1 MKSTNKLSPWLI
13 AGLVIPIVVLN
24 GWLLLLVFQYFRSLV
39 NIFVA
44 ASLLSFL
51 FDYPVRQLEQWK
63 FNRVLAI
70 LIVLLL
76 GILLVSILG
85 VTLFPIVL
93 NQFNGLLQRLPSWID
108 SGIQQIRALEIWT
121 NERNLPLNLSNIATQ
136 LFGRLSSQLQQLSGQ
151 IISGVFSAV
160 GSVLDLILTIV
171 LTFYMLLHGSELW
184 DGLYQLLPP
193 HLGEQLRQ
201 SVRQTFHNYFI
212 GQATVAATMGS
223 VMTIAF
229 VIIQVPFGLLFGLG
243 VGVMAFFPFGGAL
256 SIAIIS
262 SLVTLKS
269 IWLGV
274 RVLVVATIID
284 QVVESAIAPRL
295 LGGFTGLNPVLILLS
310 LLIGAKIAGFLGLLV
325 AVPVA
330 SFIKSLIAI
339 LQTQSE
345 EMTTKTE
352 ELAEIR

>member
-1 MKSTNKLSPWLI
+1 MKSTNKLPRWLI
-13 AGLVIPIVVLN
+13 AGLIIPIVVLN

-44 ASLLSFL
+44 ASLLSFI

-63 FNRVLAI
+63 LNRALAI

-85 VTLFPIVL
+85 VTLFPIVIE
-93 NQFNGLLQRLPSWID
+93 QFNGLLQRLPSWID
-108 SGIQQIRALEIWT
+108 SGSQQIKALETWT
-121 NERNLPLNLSNIATQ
+121 NERNLPLSLSTIATQ
-136 LFGRLSSQLQQLSGQ
+136 LLGRLSSQLQQLSGQ

-184 DGLYQLLPP
+184 DGLYKLLPP

-212 GQATVAATMGS
+212 GQATVAATMG
-223 VMTIAF
+223 VAMTVAF

-243 VGVMAFFPFGGAL
+243 VGAMAFFPFGGAL
-256 SIAIIS
+256 SIAIVS

-284 QVVESAIAPRL
+284 QIVESAIAPRL

-310 LLIGAKIAGFLGLLV
+310 LLTGAKIGGFLGLLV
-325 AVPVA
+325 AVPAA

-339 LQTQSE
+339 LQAKSE
-345 EMTTKTE
+345 ETSAKTE